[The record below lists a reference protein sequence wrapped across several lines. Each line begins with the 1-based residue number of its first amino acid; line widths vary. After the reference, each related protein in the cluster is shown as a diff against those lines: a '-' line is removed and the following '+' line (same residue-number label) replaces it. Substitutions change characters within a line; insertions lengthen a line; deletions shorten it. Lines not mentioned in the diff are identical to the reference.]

1 MKISIDWI
9 KEFVELPNDL
19 TPKEIGTR
27 FTLATAE
34 VEDVLSVGE
43 HLEKIK
49 VVQIVSIE
57 KHPEADKLNLVTFN
71 TGFEEK
77 RVVCGAPNVKVG
89 IKVPYAPLGTVFP
102 DGLVLEPKKIRGILS
117 EGMLCSE
124 SELGFA
130 EESHG
135 LLLFPEETKLGINM
149 LEYFKMTRDVLL
161 DVDNKSLTHRPD
173 LWGHYGMA
181 REFSAIFEKPLKNN
195 FDLNWT
201 KKLEACFSSD
211 SAPLGVRIEGDCS
224 CLGYYGL
231 TVKNV
236 TVKESPDWMKRRL
249 LAVGLRPINNIV
261 DISNYVML
269 ELGIPLHIFDRHE
282 IVGDE
287 VIIKRLGVD
296 GIFKTLDE
304 QDRKLLPSDTV
315 ICDKSEPLVLA
326 GIMGGLKS
334 GVKESTKEIFIEV
347 ANWKA
352 AEVRKTSTR
361 LGLRTD
367 SSQRYEKS
375 LDTALLYRTL
385 LRTLELVLQFCPEA
399 KVVGKPQYDGEQ
411 WSMKEPLVI
420 NTSTDRICKVLGKE
434 ISEEKILSIFTS
446 LDFKVVK
453 KEAELVVTVPS
464 YRATKDVEY
473 QADLFEEIGRM
484 VGFDNITPVSP
495 KVDVFPVRLTEAQKL
510 HRRIR
515 DFLVQHS
522 RSFEIMTYPM
532 VGQDLY
538 KQAAWPEKDSLVIL
552 NALSEEHDRMRQS
565 LVPSLL
571 EKVVLNQK
579 YSDEFRLFEL
589 GRVYLKGH
597 NNEFSKDHSQLI
609 VAFFDREKTPFMHL
623 VNTVESL
630 LEAVQIPA
638 DLSEKNPKF
647 KNPLVMN
654 EEWIGCHPVEFLN
667 VRIMGKMKGVLTS
680 VHPLLLKKLKI
691 RGNLSLAVL
700 DFTDIEDQPMKDKVK
715 YKPLAKFQDS
725 TFDWTVVMPK
735 AGTVADL
742 LSAIKKVNIKE
753 MNSCKILDTYAM
765 SETHTSVTLRA
776 TFLDQEKNLS
786 GEFLDKA
793 KKDLIDALAKAGFPL
808 KT

>member
-9 KEFVELPNDL
+9 KDFVELPTNL
-19 TPKEIGTR
+19 TPKELGSR

-34 VEDVLSVGE
+34 VEDVVSVGE
-43 HLEKIK
+43 HLEKIR
-49 VVQIVSIE
+49 VVQIISIE

-71 TGFEEK
+71 TGTEEK
-77 RVVCGAPNVKVG
+77 RVVCGAGNVKVG
-89 IKVPYAPLGTVFP
+89 IKVPYAPLGTAFP

-124 SELGFA
+124 QELGFA
-130 EESHG
+130 EDSHG
-135 LLLFPEETKLGINM
+135 LLVFPEDAKLGINM
-149 LEYFKMTRDVLL
+149 LEYFKMSRDVLL

-181 REFSAIFEKPLKNN
+181 REFSAIFEKPLKNP
-195 FDLNWT
+195 FDASFV
-201 KKLEACFSSD
+201 KKMEAHFSSEP
-211 SAPLGVRIEGDCS
+211 APVGVRIEGDSS

-249 LAVGLRPINNIV
+249 LSVGLRPINNIV

-282 IVGDE
+282 IAGDE
-287 VIIKRLGVD
+287 VIIKRIGSEAT
-296 GIFKTLDE
+296 FKTLDE
-304 QDRKLLPSDTV
+304 QDRKLLPNDTV
-315 ICDKSEPLVLA
+315 ICDKNEALVLA

-334 GVKESTKEIFIEV
+334 GVKETTKDIFIEV
-347 ANWKA
+347 ANWRA

-375 LDTALLYRTL
+375 LDTAMLYRTL
-385 LRTLELVLQFCPEA
+385 LRTLELVLEFCPEA

-411 WSMKEPLVI
+411 WTMKEPLVI
-420 NTSTDRICKVLGKE
+420 STSVERICKVLGKDV
-434 ISEEKILSIFTS
+434 SEEKILSIFS
-446 LDFKVVK
+446 HLDFKVEK
-453 KEAELVVTVPS
+453 KGSELLVTVPS

-495 KVDVFPVRLTEAQKL
+495 KLDVFPVRLSEAQKL
-510 HRRIR
+510 HRKIR
-515 DFLVQHS
+515 EFLVNHAK
-522 RSFEIMTYPM
+522 SFEIMTYPM
-532 VGQDLY
+532 VGKNLSKD
-538 KQAAWPEKDSLVIL
+538 AAWEEKDSFVIV

-565 LVPSLL
+565 LIPSIL
-571 EKVVLNQK
+571 EKVALNQK
-579 YSDEFRLFEL
+579 YTDEFRVFEI
-589 GRVYLKGH
+589 GRVYLKG
-597 NNEFSKDHSQLI
+597 NEFSKDHSQLI
-609 VAFFDREKTPFMHL
+609 IAFFDREKSPFMDL
-623 VNTVESL
+623 ANTVEAL
-630 LEAVQIPA
+630 LENAQIPA

-654 EEWIGCHPVEFLN
+654 EEWKGCHPVEFLN

-691 RGNLSLAVL
+691 RGQLSLAVL
-700 DFTDIEDQPMKDKVK
+700 DFTDIEDQPVKDKVK
-715 YKPLAKFQDS
+715 YKPLPKFQDS

-735 AGTVADL
+735 NSSVAEL
-742 LSAIKKVNIKE
+742 FAALKKVSIKE
-753 MNSCKILDTYAM
+753 LQSCKVLDTYAM

-776 TFLDQEKNLS
+776 TFLDPEKNLS
-786 GEFLDKA
+786 GEFLDKS
-793 KKDLIDALAKAGFPL
+793 KKDLMDAVTKAGFPL
-808 KT
+808 KN

>member
-9 KEFVELPNDL
+9 KDFVELPTDL
-19 TPKEIGTR
+19 TPKEIGSR

-34 VEDVLSVGE
+34 VEDVVSVGE
-43 HLEKIK
+43 HLEKIRI
-49 VVQIVSIE
+49 VQIVSIE

-71 TGFEEK
+71 TSKEEK
-77 RVVCGAPNVKVG
+77 RVVCGAGNVKVG
-89 IKVPYAPLGTVFP
+89 IKVPYAPLGTAFP

-124 SELGFA
+124 QELGFA
-130 EESHG
+130 EDSHG
-135 LLLFPEETKLGINM
+135 LLVFPEDAPLGVNM

-173 LWGHYGMA
+173 LWGHFGMA
-181 REFSAIFEKPLKNN
+181 REFSAIFEKPLKNR
-195 FDLNWT
+195 FDATWT
-201 KKLEACFSSD
+201 KNLEAKFSSEQ
-211 SAPLGVRIEGDCS
+211 APVGVRIAGDSS

-236 TVKESPDWMKRRL
+236 SVKESPDWMKRRL

-269 ELGIPLHIFDRHE
+269 ELGIPLHIFDREE
-282 IVGDE
+282 IAGDE
-287 VIIKRLGVD
+287 VIIKRVGSDVT
-296 GIFKTLDE
+296 FKTLDE
-304 QDRKLLPSDTV
+304 QDRKLLAHDTV
-315 ICDKSEPLVLA
+315 ICDKNEALVIA

-334 GVKESTKEIFIEV
+334 GVKESTKNIFIEV

-375 LDTALLYRTL
+375 LDTAMLYRTL
-385 LRTLELVLQFCPEA
+385 LRTLELVLDFCPEA

-420 NTSTDRICKVLGKE
+420 STSVDRICKVLGKE
-434 ISEEKILSIFTS
+434 VTEEKILSIFVH
-446 LDFKVVK
+446 LDFKVEK
-453 KEAELVVTVPS
+453 KGAELVVTVPS

-484 VGFDNITPVSP
+484 VGFDNITPQSP
-495 KVDVFPVRLTEAQKL
+495 KVDIFPVRLTEAQKL
-510 HRRIR
+510 HRKIR
-515 DFLVQHS
+515 DFMVNHV
-522 RSFEIMTYPM
+522 RSFEVMTYPL
-532 VGQDLY
+532 VGEDLY
-538 KQAAWPEKDSLVIL
+538 KQASWVEKDPLVIV
-552 NALSEEHDRMRQS
+552 NALSEEHNRMRQS
-565 LVPSLL
+565 LIPSLL
-571 EKVVLNQK
+571 EKVSLNQK
-579 YSDEFRLFEL
+579 YNDEFRLFEL
-589 GRVYLKGH
+589 GRVYLKGP
-597 NNEFSKDHSQLI
+597 NKEFSKDHSQLI
-609 VAFFDREKTPFMHL
+609 IAFFDREKSPFMDM

-630 LEAVQIPA
+630 MDAIQIPG
-638 DLSEKNPKF
+638 DLSEKNSKF

-654 EEWIGCHPVEFLN
+654 EDWMGCHPVEFLN

-680 VHPLLLKKLKI
+680 IHPLLLKKLKV
-691 RGNLSLAVL
+691 RGHVTLAVL
-700 DFTDIEDQPMKDKVK
+700 DFTDIEDQPVKDKVK

-742 LSAIKKVNIKE
+742 LSVVKKVNIKE
-753 MNSCKILDTYAM
+753 MSSCKILDTYAM
-765 SETHTSVTLRA
+765 SETHTSITLRA
-776 TFLDQEKNLS
+776 TFIDPEKNLS

-793 KKDLIDALAKAGFPL
+793 KKDLVEALTKAGFPL
-808 KT
+808 RA